1 MAVTAST
8 FGAAAPVAPAA
19 FTPRQPLGD
28 ARAAT
33 AGGWHCR
40 ASESGRRPVT
50 ARDRGGAVAP
60 FAYSRERPQTARAQI
75 SSTWSRHAGS
85 ARPVSAATGLLT
97 RSDKLRRESQRK
109 AEVGTVRD
117 LDSWETSGGAQGAR
131 EPPRWRIKGGPWLE
145 YSEGGP
151 YPREPRGKRGK
162 PTREMPL
169 QSLLPQRGPTPE
181 PPKPTPPPPAGDTE
195 LARERALRLAAEKE
209 RDAARHEAEQA
220 QDKLKHNEA
229 AIKTMLESIAEMEA
243 AIDEDSLQDA
253 KRERIL
259 QEEQERVRDI
269 TVRLHK
275 TQSTLAMLQRKYGDE
290 GNEQGDT
297 KTALRS
303 EVLRLRDAIKSE
315 QAQAHC
321 SREEMSRER
330 KARIVAEARVAELQ
344 RYIDADAEAD
354 RKREQ
359 QLAKLKAEAEL
370 DALEDARRAREAEER
385 ERRLQVMEE
394 ERKKDAEEDAEREA
408 RLKQL
413 EAHIEVR
420 SERLVQSREQPL
432 RLVSLGWQL
441 SCPLIL
447 VPGVLITTSP
457 PLQWGTCSY
466 MHVHNFVFTGRCG
479 GGCCA

>member
-1 MAVTAST
+1 
-8 FGAAAPVAPAA
+8 
-19 FTPRQPLGD
+19 
-28 ARAAT
+28 
-33 AGGWHCR
+33 
-40 ASESGRRPVT
+40 
-50 ARDRGGAVAP
+50 
-60 FAYSRERPQTARAQI
+60 
-75 SSTWSRHAGS
+75 
-85 ARPVSAATGLLT
+85 
-97 RSDKLRRESQRK
+97 
-109 AEVGTVRD
+109 
-117 LDSWETSGGAQGAR
+117 
-131 EPPRWRIKGGPWLE
+131 
-145 YSEGGP
+145 
-151 YPREPRGKRGK
+151 
-162 PTREMPL
+162 
-169 QSLLPQRGPTPE
+169 
-181 PPKPTPPPPAGDTE
+181 
-195 LARERALRLAAEKE
+195 
-209 RDAARHEAEQA
+209 
-220 QDKLKHNEA
+220 
-229 AIKTMLESIAEMEA
+229 
-243 AIDEDSLQDA
+243 
-253 KRERIL
+253 
-259 QEEQERVRDI
+259 VRDI

-315 QAQAHC
+315 QAQAHG